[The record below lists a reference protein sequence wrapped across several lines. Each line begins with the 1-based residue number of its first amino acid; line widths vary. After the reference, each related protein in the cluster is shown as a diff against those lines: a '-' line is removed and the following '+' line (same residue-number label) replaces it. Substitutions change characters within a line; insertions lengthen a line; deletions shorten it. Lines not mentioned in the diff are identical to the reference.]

1 MARSRLA
8 AILGLLALALPRAA
22 LAQVP
27 DTTLPLPPV
36 RFNVERPSLV
46 QPPALRAPW
55 LGGHGGLVSFD
66 SAVSSALDSARA
78 ASFNAHRALMIYGRR
93 LADTTRAP
101 EQRKGILGLDEK
113 YADLSIDGEASLDI
127 QTERVKNERCTP
139 AQLNDPTAGCGGNI
153 KAPRLENNI
162 DVRSSGLLGRR
173 VHVNVD
179 YQSARDFSANNN
191 IQVYYEGLSDEIV
204 RRVEVGTVTFQP
216 PPSRF
221 LTAAVP
227 RSNFGINGLFEVG
240 PMQFQALFATQKG
253 SSLNQRTFQIGT
265 GTTTTPQDRLLRDLD
280 FESGRFYWV
289 VDPTKVAGYPAL
301 DILNLDPAAVPDP
314 ARPVQVRVY
323 RYRAATAGN
332 NINPTLGGVK
342 AFAVNSDDPTQRLGR
357 IATDE
362 GVQWELLLQG
372 RDYYLDPSGL
382 WFVLSSKLDPNDY
395 LAVSYTTASG
405 GRVGTFPSGDQ
416 PAVVDSLELIVEP
429 RRGPD
434 AGTFRHEM
442 RQVYRVAG
450 SDLQRASLK
459 VAVTLNQSERPQGG
473 APTFL
478 AQLGLAVPSDP
489 ASFDVQN
496 RLFPRDR
503 DSASTSGVVRESYI
517 IFPDLAPFA
526 DPARLS
532 PAEVNDSLYRTPL
545 YLMLSAQGPPSR
557 FQFRLQYN
565 AASGGDRSQLSLNAL
580 QLKEGSEQIEVNSR
594 LLQRGVDYSIDYG
607 TGLVTFNDPEALFGG
622 GTANVTAR
630 FEQQDLF
637 AIAPTSIIGLTSR
650 YSLGEVGSINLIG
663 VFQREASAFNR
674 PQLGF
679 EAKANMVGGASA
691 DLHFRSD
698 GLTNFMNKL
707 VSTPS
712 SAPSRIDLNGEVAF
726 SKPDPNRSGAAYLEE
741 FEREVGTPI
750 SLREQVWEFGSAPQ
764 RTDGV
769 NPLFGFGPTFDLQD
783 AVQLTWQNLIPDA
796 AQRPLQLRPQ
806 DIDSTIVLAGKGDQF
821 ETLMWLTLHADTAG
835 GMVKFNNAAAWTLE
849 PRPFRPRWRSIVTPL
864 SSTGLDLSRSEYLEF
879 YVYQNSLRA
888 ADSAGMQMVIDLG
901 NVEEDAVG
909 LAPDSMVV
917 TGTDTLFFG
926 RHFTGRGRLDSERG
940 SDGIFNAATDDI
952 GILND
957 RVDSIKVDGGYVHDV
972 SLCRQTLGSVVQ
984 VFPWGDLSSR
994 CTNGNGH
1001 LDTEDLNGDN
1011 LLDASGANE
1020 NVFRYVVDLR
1030 DSTYIVK
1037 GRGQKSLDS
1046 SGKPDGW
1053 TLYRVPLRGANAVEI
1068 GAPNLRLVQ
1077 QMRITF
1083 IAPPDDGGGDIVA
1096 KMALARMRFVG
1107 APWNRRA
1114 ESPIAGLSGSTGQ
1127 PHGDV
1132 VAATVST
1139 ENVELGYT
1147 PPPGAVNSLN
1157 DRNVGSG
1164 QLTEQINEKSLRVI
1178 GTDLA
1183 VNERAE
1189 AYLRFATGA
1198 QNLLNYSELR
1208 VWARGHGIGW
1218 ERGDLEAFIKLGS
1231 DDRNFYLYHAP
1242 ANTTSWEPEMVIDL
1256 EVWRTLR
1263 AEIETR
1269 WLRGDA
1275 PSGAAECGGDPAAYV
1290 ACQGPYMVQVG
1301 SPGINPPNLAAIQ
1314 EISAGVYR
1322 AADNGPLPEAEVW
1335 IDDIRASVPV
1345 SKLGRAYALDARLSA
1360 SDVGDVSL
1368 SLIGQD
1374 GQFRQIGQSPTFQTT
1389 NTLRLAANWRLDRF
1403 LPASLG
1409 LAIPASVSFANSG
1422 VDPQLISGTDIR
1434 GAALEGL
1441 RKPNSWSRAYNFSV
1455 RRSTRGKSWLVRGLV
1470 DPFSLSA
1477 SFAKGQAQSELSQSA
1492 NSNSNLQANYGLV
1505 LGRTGPTLDLSG
1517 LVPGFARK
1525 SEAGKALAT
1534 ARFNLVPSNI
1544 RLASGL
1550 SEDRGQLTAYQVPIV
1565 RELDT
1570 LLLPT
1575 TSLNQVWRNSAGL
1588 SWEPVGMLTLGGD
1601 LSSTRDLRH
1610 YSDSTDIGRLAG
1622 LSRRQFL
1629 GIDAGVERDRQL
1641 ATSLALTPRINSWF
1655 RPRFINRTGFTLSRF
1670 LTSRPPVQI
1679 GGDTLGAFVLP
1690 QTLNNSR
1697 SGELGASIDVSRLM
1711 RGIAGDTSS
1720 LAKALSRIRPV
1731 DLSSRHVLSSTFDLA
1746 AFEPTLSYQLAMGGL
1761 QDFLTQYGAQTI
1773 GATDQTTRT
1782 LTSGADLPAGVSF
1795 SLSYSQTDATRYQRI
1810 GSGLQQLISN
1820 QTEWPSGSL
1829 RWTQTFASGP
1839 VTLMAVGTSFRRRSG
1854 VTSQPSGEGA
1864 TATSAI
1870 RSSSL
1875 SPDLQVGFRNGMSL
1889 TARYSDLNQR
1899 NENNGTATLL
1909 DQSNFMGTL
1918 SYNFRLPEM
1927 VSRSRKRISS
1937 TVTARVDHGGT
1948 CLQSQADS
1956 ECVSVSD
1963 NKSQEFAADFTADLA
1978 NLLRGALKFGYLVN
1992 EAAHLNQRI
2001 STLYMT
2007 VTFSLSLFA
2016 GDLR

>member
-1 MARSRLA
+1 MARSSLA
-8 AILGLLALALPRAA
+8 AILGLLALALPRVA

-27 DTTLPLPPV
+27 DSTLPLPPAQ
-36 RFNVERPSLV
+36 FNVERPGLV

-55 LGGHGGLVSFD
+55 LGGHGALAVFD
-66 SAVSSALDSARA
+66 SAVGAALDSAHLARA
-78 ASFNAHRALMIYGRR
+78 HARRALLIYGRR
-93 LADTTRAP
+93 LADSAKAP
-101 EQRKGILGLDEK
+101 EQRQGILGLDQK
-113 YADLSIDGEASLDI
+113 YADLAIDGQASLDI
-127 QTERVKNERCTP
+127 RTERVKNERCTP
-139 AQLNDPTAGCGGNI
+139 AQLNDPSAGCGGNI

-162 DVRSSGLLGRR
+162 DVRSTGRLGR
-173 VHVNVD
+173 
-179 YQSARDFSANNN
+179 
-191 IQVYYEGLSDEIV
+191 VYYEGLSDEIV

-227 RSNFGINGLFEVG
+227 RSNFGLNGLFEVG

-253 SSLNQRTFQIGT
+253 SSLNERTFQIGT
-265 GTTTTPQDRLLRDLD
+265 GTTTTPQDRLMRDLD

-289 VDPTKVAGYPAL
+289 VDPTVVAGYPAL
-301 DILNLDPAAVPDP
+301 DILDLSQAAIPDA

-323 RYRAATAGN
+323 RYRAATPGN
-332 NINPTLGGVK
+332 NVNPTLGGVK
-342 AFAVNSDDPTQRLGR
+342 AFAVNSEDPTQRLGQV
-357 IATDE
+357 APDE
-362 GVQWELLLQG
+362 GVQWELLIQG

-382 WFVLSSKLDPNDY
+382 WFVLASKLDPNDY

-416 PAVVDSLELIVEP
+416 PTVVDSLQLIVEP

-442 RQVYRVAG
+442 RQIYRVAG
-450 SDLQRASLK
+450 SDLERASLR
-459 VAVTLNQSERPQGG
+459 VAVTLNQSERPQGA
-473 APTFL
+473 APTYL
-478 AQLGLAVPSDP
+478 AQLGLSVPSDP
-489 ASFDVQN
+489 GTFDVQN

-503 DSASTSGVVRESYI
+503 DSTSTSGVVRESFI
-517 IFPDLAPFA
+517 IFPNLKPFA
-526 DPARLS
+526 DPSRLS
-532 PAEVNDSLYRTPL
+532 PAEVTDSLYQTPL
-545 YLMLSAQGPPSR
+545 YLVLSPQGPPSR
-557 FQFRLQYN
+557 FQFRLRYN

-580 QLKEGSEQIEVNSR
+580 QLKDGSEQIEVNSR
-594 LLQRGVDYSIDYG
+594 LLVRGVDYSIDYG
-607 TGLVTFNDPEALFGG
+607 TGLVTFNDPDGLFGNG
-622 GTANVTAR
+622 NSTVTAR

-637 AIAPTSIIGLTSR
+637 AVAPTSIMGLTSR

-663 VFQREASAFNR
+663 VLQREASAFNR

-679 EAKANMVGGASA
+679 EAKGNMVGGASA

-698 GLTNFMNKL
+698 GITRFVNKL

-712 SAPSRIDLNGEVAF
+712 SAPSRLDLNGEVAV

-741 FEREVGTPI
+741 FERDIGTPI

-764 RTDGV
+764 RTDGLS
-769 NPLFGFGPTFDLQD
+769 PLLGFGATFDTLD
-783 AVQLTWQNLIPDA
+783 AVQLTWQNLVPDA
-796 AQRPLQLRPQ
+796 AFRPVQLRPQ

-821 ETLMWLTLHADTAG
+821 ETLMWLTFHADTAG
-835 GMVKFNNAAAWTLE
+835 GFVQRNNHSSWSLE

-879 YVYQNSLRA
+879 YVYQNGRRG

-901 NVEEDAVG
+901 SVVEDAVG
-909 LAPDSMVV
+909 LAPDSLVV
-917 TGTDTLFFG
+917 QGSDTLYFG
-926 RHFTGRGRLDSERG
+926 RQFTGRGRLDTERG
-940 SDGIFNAATDDI
+940 ADGIFNAATDDI
-952 GILND
+952 GILGD
-957 RVDSIKVDGGYVHDV
+957 RPDSIKVGSGFVHDV
-972 SLCRQTLGSVVQ
+972 PLCARALSSAVP

-994 CTNGNGH
+994 CTSGNGH

-1037 GRGQKSLDS
+1037 GRGQKSRDS
-1046 SGKPDGW
+1046 SGQPDGW
-1053 TLYRVPLRGANAVEI
+1053 TLYRVPLRGPNAVAI
-1068 GAPNLRLVQ
+1068 GAPNLRLIQ
-1077 QMRITF
+1077 QMRVTF
-1083 IAPPDDGGGDIVA
+1083 VAPPDDGGSDIVGRL
-1096 KMALARMRFVG
+1096 ALARMRFVG

-1114 ESPIAGLSGSTGQ
+1114 ETPIAGLSGSTGQ
-1127 PHGDV
+1127 PHGEV

-1157 DRNVGSG
+1157 DKNVGAG
-1164 QLTEQINEKSLRVI
+1164 QLTQQINEKSLRVI
-1178 GTDLA
+1178 ASDLA

-1198 QNLLNYSELR
+1198 QNLLNYGEIR
-1208 VWARGHGIGW
+1208 VWARGYGIGW

-1269 WLRGDA
+1269 WLSGEA
-1275 PSGAAECGGDPAAYV
+1275 PSGAAGCGGDPTAYV

-1314 EISAGVYR
+1314 EVSAGVFR

-1335 IDDIRASVPV
+1335 IDDIRLTLPV
-1345 SKLGRAYALDARLSA
+1345 SRLGKAYALDARLTA
-1360 SDVGDVSL
+1360 SDVGDISV

-1374 GQFRQIGQSPTFQTT
+1374 GQFRQIGQSPTFRTT
-1389 NTLRLAANWRLDRF
+1389 NTLRVAASWRLDRF

-1409 LAIPASVSFANSG
+1409 LSMPASISFARSG

-1434 GAALEGL
+1434 GESLEGL
-1441 RKPNSWSRAYNFSV
+1441 RRPDSWSRAYSFSV
-1455 RRSTRGKSWLVRGLV
+1455 RRSARGTNWLVRGLV
-1470 DPFSLSA
+1470 DPLSLSA
-1477 SFAKGQAQSELSQSA
+1477 TFARGQAQTELSRAA
-1492 NSNSNLQANYGLV
+1492 NSNSNVQANYSLV
-1505 LGRTGPTLDLSG
+1505 LGRTGPTVDLRG
-1517 LVPGFARK
+1517 LLPGFLRG

-1544 RLASGL
+1544 RFSSGL
-1550 SEDRGQLTAYQVPIV
+1550 VQDRGELTAYQVPIL
-1565 RELDT
+1565 RGLDS

-1588 SWEPVGMLTLGGD
+1588 SWAPMGMLTLGAD
-1601 LSSTRDLRH
+1601 LGSSRDLRH
-1610 YSDSTDIGRLAG
+1610 YSDSTEIGRLAG
-1622 LSRRQFL
+1622 LSRRDFL
-1629 GIDAGVERDRQL
+1629 GMDVGVERDRQL
-1641 ATSLALTPRINSWF
+1641 STSLALTPRISSWF
-1655 RPRFINRTGFTLSRF
+1655 RPRYVNRTGFTLSRS
-1670 LTSRPPVQI
+1670 LTSRPPVQVD
-1679 GGDTLGAFVLP
+1679 GDTLGAFVLP

-1697 SGELGASIDVSRLM
+1697 AGELGASIDVARLV
-1711 RGIAGDTSS
+1711 RGVAGDTSS
-1720 LAKALSRIRPV
+1720 LGKALARIRPV
-1731 DLSSRHVLSSTFDLA
+1731 DVSSRHVLSSTFDLA

-1761 QDFLTQYGAQTI
+1761 DDFLSQYGVLTI
-1773 GATDQTTRT
+1773 GATDMTTRT
-1782 LTSGADLPAGVSF
+1782 VTSGADLPAGISF
-1795 SLSYSQTDATRYQRI
+1795 SLSYSETDATRYQRI
-1810 GSGLQQLISN
+1810 GGALQQLISN
-1820 QTEWPSGSL
+1820 QTEWPSGSI
-1829 RWTQTFASGP
+1829 RWTQTFANGP
-1839 VTLMAVGTSFRRRSG
+1839 VTLMALGTSLRRRSG
-1854 VTSQPSGEGA
+1854 VTSQPAGGGT

-1889 TARYSDLNQR
+1889 TARYSGLNQR

-1927 VSRSRKRISS
+1927 VSRSRKQISS
-1937 TVTARVDHGGT
+1937 TITARTDHGGT
-1948 CLQSQADS
+1948 CLQRQGDS

-1963 NKSQEFAADFTADLA
+1963 NRSKEYAAKFTADLA
-1978 NLLRGALKFGYLVN
+1978 NLLRGAFEFGYLVN
-1992 EAAHLNQRI
+1992 EASHLNQRV

-2007 VTFSLSLFA
+2007 VTFTLSLFA